1 MAKQVIGIGT
11 TANDGTGD
19 SLRVSA
25 EKSNDNFTEVYTL
38 LGDGATLPSGIVTA
52 LTAGTNVTLS
62 GSTGNVT
69 INASITGGSTAE
81 VSANTLVVTGV
92 STLGVITGATSLGVV
107 DVFATTLTG
116 NLTGN
121 VTGNV
126 TGNLT
131 GDVTGDG
138 SNLTGITTLIQ
149 AGDNV
154 TVTTASGITTISSAG
169 VSTAEVRSNTLVVTG
184 ITTLGIV
191 TGVTS
196 VEATDFYGNGSQ
208 LVDGKWTL
216 GANGS
221 DHYTFT
227 GIGFTQ
233 TTDDPDLYLAR
244 GNVYEFVNNMDNHPF
259 RIQSTQNG
267 STGTQYN
274 TGVTNNDAYDGT
286 TLRFEVPFSAP
297 DTLYY
302 QCTSH
307 TGMGGTIF
315 IYPTLR

>member
-11 TANDGTGD
+11 AANDGTGD

-25 EKSNDNFTEVYTL
+25 DKSNDNFTEVYTL
-38 LGDGATLPSGIVTA
+38 LGDGTTLPSGIVTT

-107 DVFATTLTG
+107 DVFG

-121 VTGNV
+121 VTGN
-126 TGNLT
+126 
-131 GDVTGDG
+131 VTGDG

-154 TVTTASGITTISSAG
+154 TVTTTSGITTISSTASG
-169 VSTAEVRSNTLVVTG
+169 GSTAEVRANTLVVTG

-244 GNVYEFVNNMDNHPF
+244 GNVYEFVNNMDSHPF

-267 STGTQYN
+267 SVGTQYN
-274 TGVTNNDAYDGT
+274 TGVTNNDAYDGD

-302 QCTSH
+302 QCTAH

>member
-38 LGDGATLPSGIVTA
+38 LGDGATLPSGIVTT

-121 VTGNV
+121 VTGN
-126 TGNLT
+126 LT

-169 VSTAEVRSNTLVVTG
+169 VSTAEVRANTLVVTG

-216 GANGS
+216 GANNS

-244 GNVYEFVNNMDNHPF
+244 GNVYEFVNDMDSHPF

-267 STGTQYN
+267 AVGTQYN
-274 TGVTNNDAYDGT
+274 DGVTNNDAYDGT
-286 TLRFEVPFSAP
+286 TLKFEVPFNAP

>member
-38 LGDGATLPSGIVTA
+38 LGDGATLPSGIVTT

-169 VSTAEVRSNTLVVTG
+169 VSTAEVRANTLVVTG

>member
-38 LGDGATLPSGIVTA
+38 LGDGATLPSGIVTT

-169 VSTAEVRSNTLVVTG
+169 VSMLKLEQILLSLLVS
-184 ITTLGIV
+184 LL
-191 TGVTS
+191 
-196 VEATDFYGNGSQ
+196 
-208 LVDGKWTL
+208 LVL
-216 GANGS
+216 
-221 DHYTFT
+221 
-227 GIGFTQ
+227 
-233 TTDDPDLYLAR
+233 LL
-244 GNVYEFVNNMDNHPF
+244 E
-259 RIQSTQNG
+259 
-267 STGTQYN
+267 
-274 TGVTNNDAYDGT
+274 
-286 TLRFEVPFSAP
+286 
-297 DTLYY
+297 
-302 QCTSH
+302 
-307 TGMGGTIF
+307 
-315 IYPTLR
+315 

>member
-1 MAKQVIGIGT
+1 M
-11 TANDGTGD
+11 
-19 SLRVSA
+19 
-25 EKSNDNFTEVYTL
+25 
-38 LGDGATLPSGIVTA
+38 
-52 LTAGTNVTLS
+52 
-62 GSTGNVT
+62 
-69 INASITGGSTAE
+69 
-81 VSANTLVVTGV
+81 VTGV

-169 VSTAEVRSNTLVVTG
+169 VSTAEVRANTLVVTG

>member
-38 LGDGATLPSGIVTA
+38 LGDGATLPSGIVTT

-69 INASITGGSTAE
+69 INASITGGSTTE

-92 STLGVITGATSLGVV
+92 STLGVITDATSLGVV

-154 TVTTASGITTISSAG
+154 TVTILVLPQFLQAG
-169 VSTAEVRSNTLVVTG
+169 CSTLKLDKHFVVTG

-216 GANGS
+216 CANGS